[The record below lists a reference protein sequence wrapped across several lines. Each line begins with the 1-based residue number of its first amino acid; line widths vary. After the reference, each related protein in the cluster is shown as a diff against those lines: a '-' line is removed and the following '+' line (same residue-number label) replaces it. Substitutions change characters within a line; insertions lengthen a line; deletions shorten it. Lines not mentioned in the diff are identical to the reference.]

1 MEKEP
6 SSFAENR
13 IHSDTFFVC
22 VFLLLLVCMSVTAQT
37 NYRILMHATFGCYR
51 RK

>member
-1 MEKEP
+1 MEEEP

-22 VFLLLLVCMSVTAQT
+22 VFFIAFGLYEHYSSVKLQDIDACHL
-37 NYRILMHATFGCYR
+37 RVL
-51 RK
+51 